1 MTNIVINIVFKLIL
15 NQARMRKNKSLYDCH
30 LIKFDSI
37 SGEISCTSKMD
48 VYKTWAKVHGPP
60 HGPDPWT
67 WTTPNFQKE
76 IAPVNMKIY
85 RSPGNEK
92 HRLVFIHQ
100 YTLITN
106 LCS

>member
-1 MTNIVINIVFKLIL
+1 MAYNITRTAVTNIVINIVFKLIL

-60 HGPDPWT
+60 HGPGPWT
-67 WTTPNFQKE
+67 CTTPNFQKE
-76 IAPVNMKIY
+76 IAY
-85 RSPGNEK
+85 E
-92 HRLVFIHQ
+92 
-100 YTLITN
+100 N
-106 LCS
+106 LPEVRV